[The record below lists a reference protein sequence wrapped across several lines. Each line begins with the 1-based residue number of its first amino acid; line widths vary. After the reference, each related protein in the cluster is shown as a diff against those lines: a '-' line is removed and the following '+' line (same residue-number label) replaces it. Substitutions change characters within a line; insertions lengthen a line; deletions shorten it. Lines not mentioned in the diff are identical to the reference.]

1 MQKIF
6 YLFLILSCSIISAQ
20 QSYIDAKTIIND
32 YIEKIGGEKKLKKIK
47 TLKKIISTTIKDVP
61 DFNML
66 NEVIYKEPDLYSS
79 EITID
84 QIGQI
89 ELVKYDG
96 QNCFIIRNHNNEKIQ
111 KPIEGLQLEEKKRD
125 FAPFPIL
132 NLTNQNPTFELIDI
146 IEIDNKPTYK
156 IQVPINKKTLLL
168 FFDQESKLL
177 VKKKVLDVKTVK
189 TTKYFDYKKIKGVM
203 FPFKTVSTTEMNNKI
218 IQQTTSETQEIII
231 NLNVSIN
238 NFQ

>member
-1 MQKIF
+1 MTDKIVLL
-6 YLFLILSCSIISAQ
+6 YVII
-20 QSYIDAKTIIND
+20 IMR
-32 YIEKIGGEKKLKKIK
+32 KLKNQ
-47 TLKKIISTTIKDVP
+47 LKVYNLK
-61 DFNML
+61 
-66 NEVIYKEPDLYSS
+66 
-79 EITID
+79 
-84 QIGQI
+84 
-89 ELVKYDG
+89 
-96 QNCFIIRNHNNEKIQ
+96 
-111 KPIEGLQLEEKKRD
+111 KKRD

-156 IQVPINKKTLLL
+156 IQVQTNKKTLLL

-177 VKKKVLDVKTVK
+177 VKKKVLDFKTVK

>member
-1 MQKIF
+1 MKKKI
-6 YLFLILSCSIISAQ
+6 
-20 QSYIDAKTIIND
+20 
-32 YIEKIGGEKKLKKIK
+32 KKIK

-89 ELVKYDG
+89 ESVKYDG
-96 QNCFIIRNHNNEKIQ
+96 QNCFIIRNHNNKKIQ
-111 KPIEGLQLEEKKRD
+111 KPIEGVQLEEKKRD

-132 NLTNQNPTFELIDI
+132 YLTNQNPTFDLIDI

-156 IQVPINKKTLLL
+156 IQVQINKKTLLL

>member
-1 MQKIF
+1 MRKIF

-20 QSYIDAKTIIND
+20 QSYIDAKTIVND
-32 YIEKIGGEKKLKKIK
+32 YIEKIGGEKKIKKIK

-61 DFNML
+61 DFNMI

-89 ELVKYDG
+89 ESVKYDG
-96 QNCFIIRNHNNEKIQ
+96 QNCFIIHNHNNKKIQ
-111 KPIEGLQLEEKKRD
+111 KPIEGVQLEEKKRD

-132 NLTNQNPTFELIDI
+132 NLTDQNPTFDLIDI